1 MFEKKL
7 DLLLSRKGYQRM
19 MLNTQQIRLYART
32 ENGECHAL
40 IYYPF
45 EGIKGLAREG
55 QENIVKQVR
64 QYFYDAGYMRL
75 MILSLVE
82 TKDASRGRTLFGAY
96 ENVWFLDVG
105 TGRVILY
112 EGQEDFDGLRRE
124 LEDQI
129 SSAVGISHEGKQDGE
144 NKKFAISLCNTFL
157 IATNIT
163 VFLLCEIFGS
173 TLDTKFLLEHGAL
186 NYQRV
191 FFMGE
196 YYRLFTYMFLHGGID
211 HLFNNMLILWFL
223 GDNLEK
229 QMGHVKYLILY
240 FASGILAGFVSM
252 SYNGSV
258 NGFVISVG
266 ASGAI
271 FGVSGALAFIVLVN
285 RGRVENLSIR
295 QMILFIALSLYGG
308 FQSQGVDN
316 VAHVGG
322 LVAGI
327 LLGLLLYRK
336 KKPGVDS
343 RRKRGW
349 IED

>member
-7 DLLLSRKGYQRM
+7 DFLLQKKGYQRM
-19 MLNTQQIRLYART
+19 MLNTQQIRLYARA
-32 ENGECHAL
+32 ENGQCHAL

-75 MILSLVE
+75 MVLSLVE
-82 TKDASRGRTLFGAY
+82 TQDASRERALFGAY
-96 ENVWFLDVG
+96 ENVWFLDVK
-105 TGRVILY
+105 TGCIILY

-124 LEDQI
+124 LENQI
-129 SSAVGISHEGKQDGE
+129 SSVVGYSGRKEQEKE
-144 NKKFAISLCNTFL
+144 KLKFAISPCNTFL
-157 IATNIT
+157 IAANVF

-173 TLDTKFLLEHGAL
+173 TLDTKFLLAHGAL

-191 FFMGE
+191 FIFGE

-252 SYNGSV
+252 SYNGSIG
-258 NGFVISVG
+258 GFVVSVG

-285 RGRVENLSIR
+285 RGHVENLTIR

-316 VAHVGG
+316 VAHVSG
-322 LVAGI
+322 LIAGI
-327 LLGLLLYRK
+327 FLALLLYRK
-336 KKPGVDS
+336 KKPGVGS
-343 RRKRGW
+343 RQKRGW